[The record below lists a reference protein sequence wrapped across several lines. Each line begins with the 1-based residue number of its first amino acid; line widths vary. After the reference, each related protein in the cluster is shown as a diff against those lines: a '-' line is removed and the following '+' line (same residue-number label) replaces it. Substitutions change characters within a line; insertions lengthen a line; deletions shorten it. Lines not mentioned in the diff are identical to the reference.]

1 MFEFLTNKI
10 VSVFLLFIIFYSLF
24 NYRFVEGFQC
34 SWNVPETQK
43 RKNRRGQDEIDI
55 LGTNVALANWKAK
68 CEQESQ
74 GLEAMT
80 PTNKIKKNEKEKILK
95 ATRHMMDDGQKKAF
109 AAIQKVKTKD
119 KELVNAKVSSGWKP
133 DEGKGLVNAKV
144 SSGWK
149 PDEGK
154 GLVKTKDKKLDVAAK
169 KGLEQIVSDERVVA
183 QKHGLPLPAKGTAQP
198 ADANDVKKMMDT
210 AKKTAAKKETETK
223 RKEKI
228 KQMTEN
234 MGKLAAKRAKKAQFS
249 ADQIINQAMASA
261 KESLSWMNKDKKP
274 TPLIRGLGN
283 QNDGKG
289 PVGANEQ
296 QTTKHNKQ
304 IQKLAAKLPCEKRC
318 EALYKEEWGEKYR
331 PHKCEGNKCKCI
343 KKDNGMEIA
352 YSQGK
357 SDDCFEA

>member
-24 NYRFVEGFQC
+24 NYRFIEGFQC

-95 ATRHMMDDGQKKAF
+95 ATKHMMDEGQKKEF
-109 AAIQKVKTKD
+109 AAIQEVKTKD
-119 KELVNAKVSSGWKP
+119 E
-133 DEGKGLVNAKV
+133 E
-144 SSGWK
+144 
-149 PDEGK
+149 
-154 GLVKTKDKKLDVAAK
+154 LVKTKDKKLDVAAK

-210 AKKTAAKKETETK
+210 AKKTAAKNETETK